1 MRSYCSIEE
10 GKGVSK
16 SLNSNSRNLAI
27 ASNKTANWWFVGWS
41 LDSSQ
46 LAVPLSGFRVW
57 RMPIGAVPWC
67 PQAKGQEERSL
78 VEEPWWSLGTREE
91 ECTKKWMRVSFR
103 VVDWLWTFSAGGAG
117 RGAKDDTYAQDD
129 ASHKPARPQ
138 SKTRIQTNKML
149 KAAPDAEPPG
159 RSEDRGGGVVSG

>member
-46 LAVPLSGFRVW
+46 LAVPLCVCVRDF
-57 RMPIGAVPWC
+57 AY
-67 PQAKGQEERSL
+67 
-78 VEEPWWSLGTREE
+78 
-91 ECTKKWMRVSFR
+91 
-103 VVDWLWTFSAGGAG
+103 GGC
-117 RGAKDDTYAQDD
+117 
-129 ASHKPARPQ
+129 
-138 SKTRIQTNKML
+138 
-149 KAAPDAEPPG
+149 
-159 RSEDRGGGVVSG
+159 RSEPYLGARRRRGKKNGAW